1 MKMFH
6 PNLMATILTLLMAG
20 GAQAASSITLIQNMI
35 DPRAQKTWADITD
48 FTITKTPKK
57 VDVTI
62 TAGGVIPIDGSLG
75 AIGYGIITGFTDDGQ
90 PENVLA
96 LTSHLCVADSFEQK
110 AAEERCDNTVGLLA
124 ALFEGIINEEHN
136 DATWHAHFL
145 DLKPITESSDCA
157 NVSENIGLKVD
168 LERTLATKNNVSPDN
183 DVRVNNN
190 RTEPTISVSNLN
202 LSDFHNTDFKKGV
215 FVSFGIRGFAS
226 GETVTHLCLTTPPL
240 PPSK

>member
-1 MKMFH
+1 MNMFY
-6 PNLMATILTLLMAG
+6 PNLIAAILTLLVAG
-20 GAQAASSITLIQNMI
+20 GALATSSNTLIQNMI
-35 DPRAQKTWADITD
+35 DPRTQKTWADITD

-57 VDVTI
+57 VDVAI
-62 TAGGVIPIDGSLG
+62 TAGGIIPTDGSLG

-90 PENVLA
+90 PENVLV

-110 AAEERCDNTVGLLA
+110 AAERCDTTVGLLA
-124 ALFEGIINEEHN
+124 KLFEGVINEEHN

-157 NVSENIGLKVD
+157 NVSDNIGLEVD

-226 GETVTHLCLTTPPL
+226 GEPVTHLCLTTQPL